1 MSTKCRAVPY
11 HVKRQI
17 MTNGTMHYIV
27 FVDGRQPTIIR
38 REGKYFFVHG
48 NYHRT
53 LRDAIIY
60 VVYGV

>member
-1 MSTKCRAVPY
+1 MKPRSVSY
-11 HVKRQI
+11 SIKR
-17 MTNGTMHYIV
+17 TYIDNCIRYMV
-27 FVDGRQPTIIR
+27 FVNGRQPTIIR

-48 NYHRT
+48 NFHRT

>member
-1 MSTKCRAVPY
+1 MSTQYRKITY
-11 HVKRQI
+11 YIKRQI
-17 MTNGTMHYIV
+17 LANGTRYIV

-48 NYHRT
+48 NFHRT

>member
-1 MSTKCRAVPY
+1 MDIMKPRSVSY
-11 HVKRQI
+11 SVKRNYVNFLPCY
-17 MTNGTMHYIV
+17 MV
-27 FVDGRQPTIIR
+27 FVNGRQPTIIR

>member
-1 MSTKCRAVPY
+1 MSTKYRAVPY

-17 MTNGTMHYIV
+17 TDNGTRYIV

>member
-1 MSTKCRAVPY
+1 MATQYRKAPY
-11 HVKRQI
+11 YIKRQI
-17 MTNGTMHYIV
+17 LANGTRYIV

>member
-1 MSTKCRAVPY
+1 MSTQYRKVPY

-17 MTNGTMHYIV
+17 LAGCTRYIV

>member
-1 MSTKCRAVPY
+1 MATQYRKAPY

-17 MTNGTMHYIV
+17 MTNGTRYIV

-48 NYHRT
+48 NFHRT

>member
-1 MSTKCRAVPY
+1 MSTKYRAVPY

-17 MTNGTMHYIV
+17 TDNGTCYIV

>member
-17 MTNGTMHYIV
+17 TDNDTRYIV

-60 VVYGV
+60 AVYGV

>member
-1 MSTKCRAVPY
+1 MSAQYRKVPY

-17 MTNGTMHYIV
+17 LADGTRYIV

-48 NYHRT
+48 NFHRT

>member
-1 MSTKCRAVPY
+1 MNKHRPVPY
-11 HVKRQI
+11 TVNRVL
-17 MTNGTMHYIV
+17 TDVGTRYV
-27 FVDGRQPTIIR
+27 VTAKGRQPTIIKR
-38 REGKYFFVHG
+38 DGKYFFVHG

>member
-1 MSTKCRAVPY
+1 MSNKTRAVPY
-11 HVKRQI
+11 YVKRI
-17 MTNGTMHYIV
+17 ITDAGTRYIV
-27 FVDGRQPTIIR
+27 HVNGRAPTMIKR
-38 REGKYFFVHG
+38 DGKYFFANG

>member
-1 MSTKCRAVPY
+1 MSAQYRKVPY

-17 MTNGTMHYIV
+17 LENGTLYIV

-38 REGKYFFVHG
+38 RDGKYFFVHG
-48 NYHRT
+48 NFHRT

>member
-1 MSTKCRAVPY
+1 MSTQYRAVPY
-11 HVKRQI
+11 YVKRNFVNNQ
-17 MTNGTMHYIV
+17 MRYIV

>member
-1 MSTKCRAVPY
+1 MSTQYRKVPY

-17 MTNGTMHYIV
+17 TDSCRMHYIV
-27 FVDGRQPTIIR
+27 FVDGRQPTIIC

-48 NYHRT
+48 NFHRT

>member
-1 MSTKCRAVPY
+1 MATQYRKAPY
-11 HVKRQI
+11 YIKRQI
-17 MTNGTMHYIV
+17 LANGTRYIV

-53 LRDAIIY
+53 LRDAIVY

>member
-1 MSTKCRAVPY
+1 MSKYRQVPY
-11 HVKRQI
+11 YVKHI
-17 MTNGTMHYIV
+17 HTDNGMRYIV
-27 FVDGRQPTIIR
+27 HVNGRAATMIR
-38 REGKYFFVHG
+38 KEGKLFFVHG

>member
-1 MSTKCRAVPY
+1 MSTKYRAVPY
-11 HVKRQI
+11 RVKRQI
-17 MTNGTMHYIV
+17 TDNGTRYIV

>member
-1 MSTKCRAVPY
+1 MATQYRKVPY
-11 HVKRQI
+11 YVKRKI
-17 MTNGTMHYIV
+17 TDNSMRYIV

>member
-1 MSTKCRAVPY
+1 MSAQYRKVPY
-11 HVKRQI
+11 HIKRQVLP
-17 MTNGTMHYIV
+17 NGTRYIV
-27 FVDGRQPTIIR
+27 FVNGRQPTIIR

-48 NYHRT
+48 NFHRT